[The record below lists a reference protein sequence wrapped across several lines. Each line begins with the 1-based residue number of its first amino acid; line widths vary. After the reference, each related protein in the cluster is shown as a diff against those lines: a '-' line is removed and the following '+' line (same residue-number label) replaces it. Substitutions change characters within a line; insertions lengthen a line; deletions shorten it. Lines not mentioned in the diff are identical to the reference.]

1 MKAHHSII
9 RALLRKHDD
18 GLNAMQ
24 IARHLNLSADS
35 IRHALS
41 KMPDTYIDRW
51 EGPNYGQY
59 TAVWCAVE
67 VPEDCPKPSK
77 MDLQTD

>member
-1 MKAHHSII
+1 MKAHHSVI
-9 RALLRKHDD
+9 RAILREHDD
-18 GLNAMQ
+18 GLSATQ
-24 IARHLNLSADS
+24 IARHLNLSTDS

-51 EGPNYGQY
+51 EGPKNGQY
-59 TAVWCAVE
+59 AAVWCAVE

-77 MDLQTD
+77 MDSDS